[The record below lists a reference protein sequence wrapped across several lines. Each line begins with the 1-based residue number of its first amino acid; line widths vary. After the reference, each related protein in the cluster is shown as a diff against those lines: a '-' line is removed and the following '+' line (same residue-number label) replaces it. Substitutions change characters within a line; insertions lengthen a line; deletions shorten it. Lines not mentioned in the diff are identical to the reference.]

1 MKTAA
6 KAFLII
12 DIVISS
18 ILLIYYI
25 AAWSTLIN
33 YLYNQGLIYYNLDWF
48 LGFCVAFFV
57 ASIVIGGITLYKL
70 SNASSRDGMVVWGV
84 LSLIFC
90 GIVSGIL
97 ILCMK
102 DEDYSGYKYVKV
114 TTYESPNKP
123 SSNYN
128 QGSKDN
134 YSSLSVKLEK
144 IEEMKRNGLIDE
156 EEYQA
161 LRKKAIENTNF

>member
-6 KAFLII
+6 KVFLIM

-18 ILLIYYI
+18 ICLIYYI
-25 AAWSTLIN
+25 AAWSAIIN
-33 YLYNQGLIYYNLDWF
+33 YLYNQGFIYYSLDWF
-48 LGFCVAFFV
+48 LGICIAFFV

-102 DEDYSGYKYVKV
+102 DEDYSEYKYVKV

-128 QGSKDN
+128 NGFKDN
-134 YSSLSVKLEK
+134 YSSLSSKLEK
-144 IEEMKRNGLIDE
+144 S
-156 EEYQA
+156 
-161 LRKKAIENTNF
+161 KK